1 MSVTKLG
8 ILLPTYKA
16 SLSQVLALH
25 AGGEILLLSQAVHL
39 ALPGVKVAAVL
50 WVLRTLQS
58 QSHTIWNISWNIS

>member
-8 ILLPTYKA
+8 MLLSTYKA

-50 WVLRTLQS
+50 FRAKATPSGTSLELS
-58 QSHTIWNISWNIS
+58 